1 MGFSILIRITV
12 IWIILGLIMGFVLRR
27 QLGPQRLGLVYSL
40 SLLPWLGH
48 LAYVIFYTLGH
59 SDTLGMQLIILA
71 VTSAILALVGFW
83 SGRRFAWTQP
93 SSLAF
98 VPIGIA
104 LLYAVPLIWFGMA
117 LRAQS
122 IGMDSIPAAILV
134 GATLFVSSILAIFTL
149 GMRRQSLSFG
159 GVLKRRD

>member
-1 MGFSILIRITV
+1 MSLLVRIAI
-12 IWIILGLIMGFVLRR
+12 IWIILGLVIGFILRR
-27 QLGPQRLGLVYSL
+27 QLGAERLGLVYSL

-48 LAYVIFYTLGH
+48 LAYVVFYTLER
-59 SDTLGMQLIILA
+59 SDALGMQLIILA
-71 VTSAILALVGFW
+71 VSSAVLALVSFW
-83 SGRRFAWTQP
+83 SGRRFAWTRP
-93 SSLAF
+93 SRLAL

-134 GATLFVSSILAIFTL
+134 GATLFVSSILTIFTL
-149 GMRRQSLSFG
+149 GIRRQPLSFG
-159 GVLKRRD
+159 GVLERRD